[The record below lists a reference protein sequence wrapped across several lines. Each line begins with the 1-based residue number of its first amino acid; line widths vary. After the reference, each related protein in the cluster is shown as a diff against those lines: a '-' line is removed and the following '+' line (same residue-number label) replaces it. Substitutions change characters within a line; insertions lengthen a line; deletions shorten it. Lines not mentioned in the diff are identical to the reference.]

1 MPRGLTQDT
10 GPTPSCWPIG
20 SCCWHTA
27 AWLQATSLSGLRVPT
42 GTTKGLEEEVLCP
55 PAVTQLRHL
64 ESGAV
69 FSLEGAGEACADMEV
84 SLGWSTLDHR
94 PSQALESDP
103 LSAAA

>member
-1 MPRGLTQDT
+1 MPRGLTQDA
-10 GPTPSCWPIG
+10 GPTPSYWPIG
-20 SCCWHTA
+20 SCCRHIV
-27 AWLQATSLSGLRVPT
+27 AWLQATSLSGPRVPT
-42 GTTKGLEEEVLCP
+42 GAMKGLEEKVLCP
-55 PAVTQLRHL
+55 PAATQLRHL

-69 FSLEGAGEACADMEV
+69 FSLKGAGEACADTEV